1 MNSPKKL
8 LPVQILQQ
16 LQHGQVQR
24 IPATNYLD
32 ATVHRWSQAE
42 IDALI
47 LAVSARRPLLI
58 RGEPGTGKTQLARA
72 AAHQLD
78 WVLHATAIHPR
89 FEASDLLYRFDAVKR
104 LADAQAREP
113 NLQEK
118 NYWEPG
124 PIWKAY
130 NWSLACEYGSCRPKV
145 VDVEAESEPAGHVV
159 LLDEIDKA
167 DSDLPNSLLDVLG
180 QRAFEIPALNLQFG
194 APQQQLPLILI
205 TTNEERE
212 LPAAFVRRCIVLN
225 LAFDSTLGY
234 EEWLVQRGRAHFAA
248 EGDIPERLSDPII
261 RLAAKR
267 LAEDRDNAE
276 QAALPPPGLA
286 EFIDLLSA
294 LYELAP
300 GDAVTQEAWLKRLS
314 AYAFIKHRP
323 VEGLPDTQQNRPFD
337 SGLPD

>member
-1 MNSPKKL
+1 MNNKSDL
-8 LPVQILQQ
+8 TCAQILQH
-16 LQHGQVQR
+16 LKPGQVQR
-24 IPATNYLD
+24 IPATLHLD
-32 ATVHRWSQAE
+32 ATVHQWSQAE
-42 IDALI
+42 IDALT
-47 LAVSARRPLLI
+47 LAISARRPLLV

-72 AAHQLD
+72 AAHQLG
-78 WVLHATAIHPR
+78 WTLHATTIHPR

-113 NLQEK
+113 NLQEE

-124 PIWKAY
+124 PLWKAY
-130 NWSLACEYGSCRPKV
+130 NWKLACCYGSCRPKAGG
-145 VDVEAESEPAGHVV
+145 EAETEPEGHVV

-194 APQQQLPLILI
+194 APQRQLPLIII

-225 LAFDSTLGY
+225 LAYDPALGY
-234 EEWLVQRGRAHFAA
+234 QKWLVQRGRAHFAA
-248 EGDIPERLSDPII
+248 AEGVPERLSDPII

-267 LAEDRDNAE
+267 LVEDRSNAE

-286 EFIDLLSA
+286 EFVDLLSA
-294 LYELAP
+294 LHELAP
-300 GDAVTQEAWLKRLS
+300 GDAVTQESWLKRLS
-314 AYAFIKHRP
+314 AYAFVKHQP
-323 VEGLPDTQQNRPFD
+323 VEGLPGTQQSRAFD